1 MNLVHTN
8 VGRRVNCNLAVI
20 HAFNNTHE
28 KDHFAYNMKVLGDAS
43 EGELAMDVS
52 LSGTESINGSS
63 DESSSLVEDMLKR
76 VKGLQPEQCTSLA
89 TIVATRGLNA
99 LLQQDQR
106 LELRDSKNNGA
117 SGGLGDILVKHVSR
131 LEAEKAAAV
140 ATAKAAGD
148 GLGFRVKPLKR
159 RLSIVV
165 NPVVPDLGTLM
176 SVKHVSR
183 LEREKKAAIEADE
196 FFKRVSPR
204 KLAGRRVSLTRK
216 LSLGESLGKKHKS
229 RLELEVEAARAARR
243 LSAAGKPLKQVA
255 ANAAKPSPPKKA
267 RNLVAVNYSE
277 CK

>member
-1 MNLVHTN
+1 VNLVHTN
-8 VGRRVNCNLAVI
+8 VGRSVNCNHAVI
-20 HAFNNTHE
+20 YAFNNTHE
-28 KDHFAYNMKVLGDAS
+28 KDHLAYNMKVLGDAS
-43 EGELAMDVS
+43 EGELATDVS

-63 DESSSLVEDMLKR
+63 DENNSLVEDMLKR

-131 LEAEKAAAV
+131 LEAEKAI
-140 ATAKAAGD
+140 AKAAGD